1 MNKTQAI
8 KKKPGATKA
17 ITGKFLG
24 ILFAVSALVA
34 GTAACSGPSQAPPG
48 SSGGAS
54 AGSSPASTGTS
65 TASVPA
71 TAVPAAA
78 GWSLDPAG
86 GNARIKAAGLDV
98 LNAEGT
104 ADHYHAHLDVLVDG
118 KAVPVPAYI
127 GFSFSAAGQ
136 PNGISALH
144 THDTSG
150 IIHVEAPTAGLTF
163 TLGQVLTE
171 WGVLDGKDATGAPHG
186 GTGGWSAY
194 VNGVR
199 QDGPVTGVVLK
210 AQDEVVLSYGPPPS
224 PVPATYSFPAGL

>member
-1 MNKTQAI
+1 MNKT
-8 KKKPGATKA
+8 PATEDKLHVNKA
-17 ITGKFLG
+17 VTGKRFGTL
-24 ILFAVSALVA
+24 LAASVLVA
-34 GTAACSGPSQAPPG
+34 GTAACSGPSQAPSAASPG
-48 SSGGAS
+48 SSAPSSPTQAAS
-54 AGSSPASTGTS
+54 A
-65 TASVPA
+65 PA
-71 TAVPAAA
+71 TPPPSAAA

-118 KAVPVPAYI
+118 KPVPVPAYI
-127 GFSFSAAGQ
+127 GFSFNAGGQ

-150 IIHVEAPTAGLTF
+150 IIHVEAPTAGSTY

-186 GTGGWSAY
+186 GTTGWTAY
-194 VNGVR
+194 VNGAP

-210 AQDEVVLSYGPPPS
+210 AHDEVVLSYGAAPS
-224 PVPATYSFPAGL
+224 PVPATYSFPSGL